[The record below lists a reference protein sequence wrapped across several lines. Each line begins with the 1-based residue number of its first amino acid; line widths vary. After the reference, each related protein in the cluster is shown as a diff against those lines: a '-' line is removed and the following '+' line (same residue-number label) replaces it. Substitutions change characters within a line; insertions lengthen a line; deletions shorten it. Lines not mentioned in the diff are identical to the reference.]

1 MGENNSAELRRD
13 LAAKARKYAED
24 RSLEFYPSLN
34 RREVDKTVL
43 FVQDEH
49 GKSHGNFLDASF
61 SRILGN
67 ECWRSR
73 LAKRHSQPLA
83 LPEERRNQAKELDSS
98 NSSDALLMN
107 IFCYPGVGTTDLL
120 ALLHISGWEQPSFG
134 VKCLL
139 SGEREKRP
147 TELDMVIGK
156 VSFEAK
162 LTEHDF
168 TSKSEEIVRRYRDLV
183 KVFDVDALPRSEGKF
198 VGYQLIRNVLAAH
211 QRGGRFVLLCHR
223 RRLDLIQQWERIRER
238 IRDSDLQ
245 ARCGQISWQQIAARV
260 PAPLQKFL
268 EDKYGIEPDGSWP
281 IS

>member
-1 MGENNSAELRRD
+1 LVENYSAELRGI
-13 LAAKARKYAED
+13 LAAKARIYARVNHLDTYE
-24 RSLEFYPSLN
+24 SLN
-34 RREVDKTVL
+34 TRASDRTVL

-49 GKSHGNFLDASF
+49 SGSHGNFLNSSF

-67 ECWRSR
+67 KIWLSR

-83 LPEERRNQAKELDSS
+83 LPEERRAKAKELDSS

-107 IFCYPGVGTTDLL
+107 IFCYPDVGTTDLL
-120 ALLHISGWEQPSFG
+120 ALLRMTDWESPRFG

-139 SGEREKRP
+139 PGERARRP

-168 TSKSEEIVRRYRDLV
+168 TSKIEEIVLRYSDLAN
-183 KVFDVDALPRSEGKF
+183 VFDVESLQQIKGKF
-198 VGYQLIRNVLAAH
+198 ASYQLIRNVLAAH
-211 QRGGRFVLLCHR
+211 QQDCRFVLLCDSR
-223 RRLDLIQQWERIRER
+223 RPDLVQHWKRIRES

-260 PAPLQKFL
+260 PPPLQRFM
-268 EDKYGIEPDGSWP
+268 EDKYGMVPDGSGP
-281 IS
+281 MS

>member
-1 MGENNSAELRRD
+1 MPENYSVELRRD

-24 RSLEFYPSLN
+24 RDLEFYPSLN
-34 RREVDKTVL
+34 RREADKTIL

-49 GKSHGNFLDASF
+49 YGSHGNFLNSSF
-61 SRILGN
+61 TQILAN
-67 ECWRSR
+67 KAWLSR

-83 LPEERRNQAKELDSS
+83 LPEEHRAKAKELDSS

-107 IFCYPGVGTTDLL
+107 IFCYPDVGTTNLL
-120 ALLHISGWEQPSFG
+120 ALLRMSGWEPPCFG

-139 SGEREKRP
+139 PGEREKRP

-168 TSKSEEIVRRYRDLV
+168 TSKIEKIVRRYNDLS
-183 KVFDVDALPRSEGKF
+183 KVFDVESLQQSKGKF
-198 VGYQLIRNVLAAH
+198 ASYQLIRNVLAAH
-211 QRGGRFVLLCHR
+211 QQDRRLVLLCDSR
-223 RRLDLIQQWERIRER
+223 RPDLIQHWERIRER

-268 EDKYGIEPDGSWP
+268 ENKYGIEPDGSWP